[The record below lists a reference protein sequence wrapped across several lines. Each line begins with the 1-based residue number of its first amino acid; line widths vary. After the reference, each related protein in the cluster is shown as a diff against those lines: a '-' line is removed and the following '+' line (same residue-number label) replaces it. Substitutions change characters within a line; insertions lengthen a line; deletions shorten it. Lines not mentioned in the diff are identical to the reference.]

1 MREWKKVKLVD
12 ICDIRSGKRLP
23 KGTDFST
30 VPTNYKY
37 IRARDIKNGIINGE
51 NLAYITKDVKD
62 KISNY
67 IVNANDIAITI
78 VGASVGDV
86 AYVSPEFDGI
96 NLTEN
101 AVRLT
106 NFKDN
111 TNPRFIFYILNS
123 PEYYLLMQQI
133 AGGAAQPKM
142 GIYKVEAIEVCIPS
156 IFDQNRIVDILS
168 RYDSLVENYQKQIKL
183 LEEAAQ
189 RLYKEWFVDLRF
201 PGHENTK
208 IVDGVPEGW
217 EKNCI
222 AELGTVITGKTPSTS
237 KRENYGGSI
246 PFITI
251 PDMHSGIFPVSSQFL
266 SDIGANSQKGKFIP
280 ADSLMVSCIGT
291 AGLVC
296 ISSRTCQ
303 TNQQINSLVLH
314 DKRFLYFLYYA
325 FLMLKEHLNNIG
337 SNGATMTN
345 VNKSKFESISLL
357 IPTGNLISL
366 YNDKAKPY
374 FKNIRQLS
382 SQIRHLTEARDRL
395 LPKLM
400 SGEIAV

>member
-1 MREWKKVKLVD
+1 MSEWKLKECCLSISDGDHLPPPKTD
-12 ICDIRSGKRLP
+12 SGIP
-23 KGTDFST
+23 F
-30 VPTNYKY
+30 
-37 IRARDIKNGIINGE
+37 
-51 NLAYITKDVKD
+51 IT
-62 KISNY
+62 ISNIDASNHLVFDNTLFVPIEY
-67 IVNANDIAITI
+67 YEKLDSIRKAQPNDIIYSV
-78 VGASVGDV
+78 VGSFGKPVL
-86 AYVSPEFDGI
+86 I
-96 NLTEN
+96 
-101 AVRLT
+101 
-106 NFKDN
+106 KDN
-111 TNPRFIFYILNS
+111 RKFVFQRHIAILRPNSEIVDSRFLYYVMLSRDFYMQADTVAIGVAQRTISLSSLRNMIVELPILTT
-123 PEYYLLMQQI
+123 
-133 AGGAAQPKM
+133 
-142 GIYKVEAIEVCIPS
+142 
-156 IFDQNRIVDILS
+156 QNRIADILS
-168 RYDSLVENYQKQIKL
+168 RYDSLIENYQKQIKL

-189 RLYKEWFVDLRF
+189 RLYKEWFVDLHF

-217 EKNCI
+217 EMKRI
-222 AELGTVITGKTPSTS
+222 AELGTVVTGKTPTTS

-251 PDMHSGIFPVSSQFL
+251 PDMHTGIFPVSSQFL
-266 SDIGANSQKGKFIP
+266 SDIGANSQKGKYIP

-296 ISSRTCQ
+296 ISSRPCQ

-357 IPTGNLISL
+357 IPTGILISS
-366 YNDKAKPY
+366 YNDKAEPF
-374 FKNIRQLS
+374 FKNIRLLS
-382 SQIRHLTEARDRL
+382 FQIRLLTEARDRL

>member
-1 MREWKKVKLVD
+1 MSEWKKVKLVD

>member
-1 MREWKKVKLVD
+1 
-12 ICDIRSGKRLP
+12 
-23 KGTDFST
+23 
-30 VPTNYKY
+30 
-37 IRARDIKNGIINGE
+37 
-51 NLAYITKDVKD
+51 
-62 KISNY
+62 
-67 IVNANDIAITI
+67 
-78 VGASVGDV
+78 
-86 AYVSPEFDGI
+86 
-96 NLTEN
+96 
-101 AVRLT
+101 
-106 NFKDN
+106 
-111 TNPRFIFYILNS
+111 
-123 PEYYLLMQQI
+123 
-133 AGGAAQPKM
+133 
-142 GIYKVEAIEVCIPS
+142 
-156 IFDQNRIVDILS
+156 
-168 RYDSLVENYQKQIKL
+168 
-183 LEEAAQ
+183 
-189 RLYKEWFVDLRF
+189 
-201 PGHENTK
+201 
-208 IVDGVPEGW
+208 
-217 EKNCI
+217 
-222 AELGTVITGKTPSTS
+222 
-237 KRENYGGSI
+237 
-246 PFITI
+246 
-251 PDMHSGIFPVSSQFL
+251 MHSGIFPVSSQFL

-314 DKRFLYFLYYA
+314 DKHFLYFLYYA